1 MYIIDRHTDFYDHFS
16 HIYGLDKSI
25 IFDRRGSTRLT
36 DDMLVDL
43 VLPQRNRNYET
54 QGFVLL
60 EIGDVQYIVH
70 IYDIVY
76 GSLHLDS
83 YEVELLHTY
92 EEHRH
97 LNDSALVSVQGI
109 RLFSRYFGNFG
120 RIPKKMTDLEIPS
133 LDEVHRRCSNSARYH
148 STARQQPTQKVIE
161 LPIIANT
168 KLTSVLDAE
177 KIWRDLQNYISS
189 LDNDVDVSIPMTDK
203 DKAATHGFDKHSFRH
218 PVK

>member
-1 MYIIDRHTDFYDHFS
+1 MYIIDRNTDFYDHFS

-36 DDMLVDL
+36 DDMLVGVSVHRYDKD
-43 VLPQRNRNYET
+43 T

-60 EIGDVQYIVH
+60 EIGDVQYVVH
-70 IYDIVY
+70 IYSIVY
-76 GSLHLDS
+76 GSLNIEN
-83 YEVELLHTY
+83 YEVSLLHTY

-97 LNDSALVSVQGI
+97 LNDAALMSIRGI

-120 RIPKKMTDLEIPS
+120 RIPKKMTDIEIPS
-133 LDEVHRRCSNSARYH
+133 LDELNRRRSIND
-148 STARQQPTQKVIE
+148 TIK
-161 LPIIANT
+161 LPILADT
-168 KLTSVLDAE
+168 KLTSILDAE
-177 KIWRDLQNYISS
+177 KIWQDLQNYISS
-189 LDNDVDVSIPMTDK
+189 LNNDIDVSIPMTDK